1 MSKAAPSSRPAV
13 AAPDVVP
20 EGLSEGSS
28 GTPLPAA
35 VVEVNGEEDEEEM
48 DEDELDED
56 EVEGEGYGECWL
68 GNAPCVQGGR
78 DEATGRLGASGRAAV
93 A

>member
-1 MSKAAPSSRPAV
+1 MSKASPSSRPAV

-48 DEDELDED
+48 EEDELDED

-68 GNAPCVQGGR
+68 GHALRVENGSHSAGG
-78 DEATGRLGASGRAAV
+78 GLGTIGRAAV